1 MSERQIP
8 RWVSVLS
15 DEDFHF
21 IKRFILASGSL
32 KELAKQYQV
41 SYPTL
46 RIRLNRLI
54 EKIDV
59 ADDPDSDNPFLLEI
73 RLMVADGTLTQ
84 AAAKALINA
93 YIKSK
98 RVENSNE

>member
-1 MSERQIP
+1 MLSE
-8 RWVSVLS
+8 
-15 DEDFHF
+15 EDFHF

-54 EKIDV
+54 EKINV
-59 ADDPDSDNPFLLEI
+59 ADDPEC
-73 RLMVADGTLTQ
+73 G
-84 AAAKALINA
+84 
-93 YIKSK
+93 KS
-98 RVENSNE
+98 VFIENSVNGCGWHPDASRS

>member
-1 MSERQIP
+1 MSEAQIP
-8 RWVSVLS
+8 NWLSVLS
-15 DEDFHF
+15 EEDFHF

-54 EKIDV
+54 EKINV
-59 ADDPDSDNPFLLEI
+59 ADDPDSENPFLLEI
-73 RLMVADGTLTQ
+73 RLMVADGTLSQ
-84 AAAKALINA
+84 AAARTLIRT
-93 YIKSK
+93 YEKSK
-98 RVENSNE
+98 

>member
-1 MSERQIP
+1 MSEVQIP
-8 RWVSVLS
+8 KWLSVLS
-15 DEDFHF
+15 EEELHF

-46 RIRLNRLI
+46 RVRLNRLI
-54 EKIDV
+54 EKIKV
-59 ADDPDSDNPFLLEI
+59 ADDLDLENPFLLKV

-84 AAAKALINA
+84 ATARALIKA
-93 YIKSK
+93 YEESK
-98 RVENSNE
+98 